1 MLANTFKKILFSA
14 LLFYSSQ
21 LFAEDFDIEISGSVQ
36 SGYKLYDH
44 YSFSPYFDQ
53 DRTQEFFSVVRIII
67 EGDIYDQHSYELHT
81 VQAYDYSN
89 VKTGV
94 GGRDISML
102 SVDFNGDWINQADR
116 SAYYYIDRANIKFS
130 LQDLDIQVGRLATSF
145 GKPALWNL
153 FDYYGSSYLGQEY
166 KAGIDALKIDKAIG
180 NFSGVTAVLNEQNI
194 LTSSGSYLENTAV
207 QSYQWLGS
215 KEEKGFLL
223 RGYTNYQD
231 IDYALLY
238 KREPEGHRL
247 GLEVDGELG
256 SINMYDEITY
266 LWGTDTIS
274 MPDSYQGNLVKNY
287 FMNVLGTSYRFDNEL
302 QLTAEHL
309 FNGMGDPD
317 NLDASDVRYKNG
329 VSTSL
334 NNHLSAILLN
344 YEFTPLLMGRY
355 DSKYVWVD
363 SSNQHNFSLTQSVAE
378 NTDFVL
384 GGQINIGSRPNGNS
398 WQNPSIQSE
407 FGRLLNTFYIEL
419 KHYF

>member
-1 MLANTFKKILFSA
+1 MLAGTFKKILFSA
-14 LLFYSSQ
+14 LVFYSSQ
-21 LFAEDFDIEISGSVQ
+21 LFAEDFNIEISGSVQ

-53 DRTQEFFSVVRIII
+53 DSTQEFFSVARIIV
-67 EGDIYDQHSYELHT
+67 EGDIFDQHSYELHA

-89 VKTGV
+89 AKTGV
-94 GGRDISML
+94 GGRATSML
-102 SVDFNGDWINQADR
+102 SVDLSDDWINDADR
-116 SAYYYIDRANIKFS
+116 SAHSYIDRANIKFS
-130 LQDLDIQVGRLATSF
+130 VQDLDIQVGRLATSF
-145 GKPALWNL
+145 GKPTFWNL
-153 FDYYGSSYLGQEY
+153 FDYYESPYLGQKF

-180 NFSGVTAVLNEQNI
+180 NFSGVTAVLNEQNV
-194 LTSSGSYLENTAV
+194 LTSSGSYLENNAV

-215 KEEKGFLL
+215 KEETGFLL

-256 SINMYDEITY
+256 FINIYDEITY
-266 LWGTDTIS
+266 LWGAETIS
-274 MPDSYQGNLVKNY
+274 MPGSYQGNLIKNY
-287 FMNVLGTSYRFDNEL
+287 FMNVFGASYRFDNEL

-309 FNGMGDPD
+309 FNGIGDPD

-334 NNHLSAILLN
+334 NNHLSAILLS
-344 YEFTPLLMGRY
+344 YGFTPLLMGRY
-355 DSKYVWVD
+355 DSKYAWTD
-363 SSNQHNFSLTQSVAE
+363 SSNQHNFSLSQSIAE
-378 NTDFVL
+378 NTDFVI
-384 GGQINIGSRPNGNS
+384 GGQINIGSKPNGNS

-407 FGRLLNTFYIEL
+407 FGRLSNTFYLEL

>member
-1 MLANTFKKILFSA
+1 MLAGTFKKILFSA
-14 LLFYSSQ
+14 LIFYSSQ
-21 LFAEDFDIEISGSVQ
+21 LFAEDFDIEISGNVQ

-53 DRTQEFFSVVRIII
+53 DSTQEFFSVARINL
-67 EGDIYDQHSYELHT
+67 EGDIYNQLSYELHV

-89 VKTGV
+89 AKTGV
-94 GGRDISML
+94 GGRSTSML
-102 SVDFNGDWINQADR
+102 SVDLSDNWINDVDR
-116 SAYYYIDRANIKFS
+116 SAHSYIDRANIKFS
-130 LQDLDIQVGRLATSF
+130 VQDLDIQVGRLATSF
-145 GKPALWNL
+145 GKPTFWNL

-166 KAGIDALKIDKAIG
+166 KAGIDALKIDKAVG
-180 NFSGVTAVLNEQNI
+180 NFSGVTVVFNEQNI
-194 LTSSGSYLENTAV
+194 LTSSGSYLENTTV
-207 QSYQWLGS
+207 QSYQWLGL
-215 KEEKGFLL
+215 KEETGFLL

-247 GLEVDGELG
+247 GLEIDGELG
-256 SINMYDEITY
+256 SFNIYDEITY
-266 LWGTDTIS
+266 LWDAETIS
-274 MPDSYQGNLVKNY
+274 MPGSYQGNLIKNY
-287 FMNVLGTSYRFDNEL
+287 FMNVLGASYHFDNEL

-309 FNGMGDPD
+309 FNGIGDTD

-334 NNHLSAILLN
+334 NNHLSAILLS
-344 YEFTPLLMGRY
+344 YELTPLLMGRY
-355 DSKYVWVD
+355 DSKYAWAD
-363 SSNQHNFSLTQSVAE
+363 SSNQHNFSLTQSIAE
-378 NTDFVL
+378 NTDLVI

-407 FGRLLNTFYIEL
+407 FGRLSNALYIEL

>member
-1 MLANTFKKILFSA
+1 MLDGTFKKILFSA
-14 LLFYSSQ
+14 LVFYSSQ
-21 LFAEDFDIEISGSVQ
+21 LFAEDFDIEISGSMQ

-53 DRTQEFFSVVRIII
+53 DSTQEFFSVARIIM
-67 EGDIYDQHSYELHT
+67 EGDIYDQYFYELHA

-89 VKTGV
+89 VKTGL
-94 GGRDISML
+94 GGRGTSML
-102 SVDFNGDWINQADR
+102 SVDLSDDWINDTDR
-116 SAYYYIDRANIKFS
+116 SAYSYIDRASIKFS
-130 LQDLDIQVGRLATSF
+130 IQDLDFQVGRLATSF
-145 GKPALWNL
+145 GKPTFWNL
-153 FDYYGSSYLGQEY
+153 FDYYGSPYLGQKY
-166 KAGIDALKIDKAIG
+166 KAGIDALKIDKAIN
-180 NFSGVTAVLNEQNI
+180 NFSGVTVVLNEQNI
-194 LTSSGSYLENTAV
+194 LTSSGSYLENSAA

-215 KEEKGFLL
+215 KEKTGFLL

-247 GLEVDGELG
+247 GLEIDGELG

-266 LWGTDTIS
+266 LWGTETIS
-274 MPDSYQGNLVKNY
+274 MPGSYQGNLIKNY
-287 FMNVLGTSYRFDNEL
+287 FMNVFGISYRFDNEL

-309 FNGMGDPD
+309 FNGIGDSD

-334 NNHLSAILLN
+334 NNHLSAILLS
-344 YEFTPLLMGRY
+344 YEFTPLLMGNY
-355 DSKYVWVD
+355 DTKYAWTD
-363 SSNQHNFSLTQSVAE
+363 SSNQHNFSLTQSIAE
-378 NTDFVL
+378 NTDFVI
-384 GGQINIGSRPNGNS
+384 GGQINIGSKPNGNS

-407 FGRLLNTFYIEL
+407 FGKLSNTFYIEL

>member
-1 MLANTFKKILFSA
+1 MLADTFKKILFSA
-14 LLFYSSQ
+14 LVFYSSQ

-53 DRTQEFFSVVRIII
+53 DSTQEFFSVARIIL
-67 EGDIYDQHSYELHT
+67 EGDIYDQYSYELHA

-94 GGRDISML
+94 GGRDTSML
-102 SVDFNGDWINQADR
+102 SVDLSDDWINDVDR
-116 SAYYYIDRANIKFS
+116 SAHSYIDRANIKFS
-130 LQDLDIQVGRLATSF
+130 VQDLDIQVGRLATSF
-145 GKPALWNL
+145 GKPIFWNL
-153 FDYYGSSYLGQEY
+153 FDYYGSPYLGQEY

-180 NFSGVTAVLNEQNI
+180 NFSGITAVLNEQNI
-194 LTSSGSYLENTAV
+194 LTSSGSYLKNSAV

-215 KEEKGFLL
+215 KEGTGFLL

-247 GLEVDGELG
+247 GLEVDGELS

-266 LWGTDTIS
+266 LLGAETIS
-274 MPDSYQGNLVKNY
+274 MPASYQGNLIKNY
-287 FMNVLGTSYRFDNEL
+287 FMNVLGASYRFDNEL

-309 FNGMGDPD
+309 FNGIGDPD

-334 NNHLSAILLN
+334 NNHLSAILLS
-344 YEFTPLLMGRY
+344 YELTPLLMGKY
-355 DSKYVWVD
+355 DSKYAWAD
-363 SSNQHNFSLTQSVAE
+363 SSNQHNFSLTQSIAE
-378 NTDFVL
+378 NTDFVI

-407 FGRLLNTFYIEL
+407 FGRLSNTIYIEL
-419 KHYF
+419 KLYF